1 MLEGIFRESTDKK
14 VTKTLKRDGYLIA
27 NIYGKGKENINAAF
41 KENEFIRYVR
51 NKETLAFDVKL
62 DDGNVYR
69 VVIQEYQKD
78 PVTSRLLHV
87 DLLLAQEGVKTY
99 YQVPIKVVGTP
110 KGLKNKG
117 VLVYHRRRIKVKTTV
132 EHLPNVF
139 ELDVTDLDVGDNIL
153 IRDIQFPE
161 GVECYINPSVPV
173 VGVVKAK

>member
-1 MLEGIFRESTDKK
+1 MLEGIIRESTSKK
-14 VTKTLKRDGYLIA
+14 ETKTLRRDGYLIA

-41 KENEFIRYVR
+41 KENEFIKYVR

-62 DDGNVYR
+62 GDNTYK

-78 PVTSRLLHV
+78 PVTSKLIHV
-87 DLLLAQEGVKTY
+87 DLLLAQDGIKTY

-117 VLVYHRRRIKVKTTV
+117 VLVYHRRRIKVKTV
-132 EHLPNVF
+132 AEKLPNFF

-153 IRDIQFPE
+153 IRDINFPE

>member
-1 MLEGIFRESTDKK
+1 MLEGIIRESTSKK
-14 VTKTLKRDGYLIA
+14 ETKTLRRDGYLIA

-41 KENEFIRYVR
+41 KLNEFIKYVR
-51 NKETLAFDVKL
+51 NKETLAFEVKL
-62 DDGNVYR
+62 GDNVYK

-78 PVTSRLLHV
+78 PVTSKLLHV
-87 DLLLAQEGVKTY
+87 DLLLAQDGIKTY

-117 VLVYHRRRIKVKTTV
+117 VLVYHRRRIKVKTV
-132 EHLPNVF
+132 AEKLPNFF
-139 ELDVTDLDVGDNIL
+139 ELDVTNLDVGDNIL

>member
-1 MLEGIFRESTDKK
+1 MLEGIIRESTSKK
-14 VTKTLKRDGYLIA
+14 ATKALRRDGYLIA

-41 KENEFIRYVR
+41 KENEFIKYVR
-51 NKETLAFDVKL
+51 NKENLAFDVKL
-62 DDGNVYR
+62 GDNTYK

-78 PVTSRLLHV
+78 PVTSKLIHV
-87 DLLLAQEGVKTY
+87 DLLLAQDGIKTY

-117 VLVYHRRRIKVKTTV
+117 VLVYHTRRIKVKTV
-132 EHLPNVF
+132 AEKLPNFF

-153 IRDIQFPE
+153 IRDINFPE

>member
-1 MLEGIFRESTDKK
+1 MLEGIIRESTSKK
-14 VTKTLKRDGYLIA
+14 ETKTLRRDGYLIA

-41 KENEFIRYVR
+41 KLNEFIRYVR
-51 NKETLAFDVKL
+51 NKETLAFEVKL
-62 DDGNVYR
+62 GDNVYK

-78 PVTSRLLHV
+78 PVTSKLLHV
-87 DLLLAQEGVKTY
+87 DLLLAQDGIKTY

-117 VLVYHRRRIKVKTTV
+117 VLVYHRRRIKVKTV
-132 EHLPNVF
+132 AEKLPNFF
-139 ELDVTDLDVGDNIL
+139 ELDVTNLDVGDNIL